1 MIKNYFKIAIRNLRR
16 NKLYMSINI
25 MGLALGI
32 TCAILIFSLIK
43 YHLRFDDFHANSNR
57 IYRIVTE
64 QHRDNISYVS
74 AVPSPLGKTI
84 RNDYTFAEKVSRI
97 ATFENTL
104 ISFET
109 KTGTA
114 KFKEPEGVSFT
125 EPEYFDIFN
134 FPMVKGNKNSQL
146 TEPNTAIITRNI
158 ANKYFGN
165 EDPINKT
172 FKIDNK
178 IDIRV
183 TGVLANLP
191 NNTDQKCEIYVS
203 YSTMKQYNEWLASDD
218 SWGGIQSAM
227 KCFILLRPNIQ
238 PQQVEAVLPA
248 YVKKYRSTSKNVH
261 HYKLQPL
268 SDIHFNA
275 QYGGQME
282 KKNLWVLSLIGLFLI
297 ISACVN
303 FVNLATAQALNRA
316 KEIGVRKVLGSSRSQ
331 LFWQFI
337 AETGLITVFAVMMA
351 LVLSYILLPFVNQ
364 LFNSQI
370 TINLLSDKTLLLFI
384 PFLALIVT
392 IFAGFYPG
400 LILSGFKPIQALK
413 SKIMQ
418 KNPGGINTRRS
429 LIITQFAI
437 SQILIIGTILIAL
450 QMKYAKQSDMGFNK
464 DAVVMIP
471 IPSPEKAKNVKN
483 ELKRIAGVENVSL
496 CYTSPSSRIYWQ
508 TTPRYDNRSE
518 EEVFR
523 ISMRPADDDYL
534 KTFGLELVAGRNLS
548 PSDTTKEFLVNEM
561 FIRKLNLTSPN
572 EVLGKNLTV
581 NGDEKGPIVGVLKDF
596 HDASFHENI
605 NAVCISSMSSRYGDY
620 AVKINLSNVPAT
632 LAAIE
637 ETWSKVHP
645 DQIYEHE
652 FLDEQIASFYQA
664 EAMNLKLIQVFSLI
678 AIFIGCLGLYGL
690 ASFMAAQKT
699 KEIGIRKVLGS
710 TISQILW
717 IFGKE
722 FFRLIL
728 VAFLIAAPIAWWLMN
743 SWLQNFEFRIPISP
757 WIFVLAILV
766 SVVIALFTVSYRS
779 IRAAVANPAK
789 SLRSE

>member
-1 MIKNYFKIAIRNLRR
+1 
-16 NKLYMSINI
+16 

-74 AVPSPLGKTI
+74 AVPSPLGKAI

-134 FPMVKGNKNSQL
+134 FPLVKGNKNSQL

-392 IFAGFYPG
+392 IFAGF
-400 LILSGFKPIQALK
+400 
-413 SKIMQ
+413 
-418 KNPGGINTRRS
+418 
-429 LIITQFAI
+429 
-437 SQILIIGTILIAL
+437 
-450 QMKYAKQSDMGFNK
+450 
-464 DAVVMIP
+464 IP
-471 IPSPEKAKNVKN
+471 D
-483 ELKRIAGVENVSL
+483 LFF
-496 CYTSPSSRIYWQ
+496 Q
-508 TTPRYDNRSE
+508 D
-518 EEVFR
+518 
-523 ISMRPADDDYL
+523 
-534 KTFGLELVAGRNLS
+534 
-548 PSDTTKEFLVNEM
+548 
-561 FIRKLNLTSPN
+561 LNLY
-572 EVLGKNLTV
+572 K
-581 NGDEKGPIVGVLKDF
+581 
-596 HDASFHENI
+596 
-605 NAVCISSMSSRYGDY
+605 R
-620 AVKINLSNVPAT
+620 
-632 LAAIE
+632 
-637 ETWSKVHP
+637 
-645 DQIYEHE
+645 
-652 FLDEQIASFYQA
+652 
-664 EAMNLKLIQVFSLI
+664 
-678 AIFIGCLGLYGL
+678 
-690 ASFMAAQKT
+690 
-699 KEIGIRKVLGS
+699 
-710 TISQILW
+710 
-717 IFGKE
+717 
-722 FFRLIL
+722 
-728 VAFLIAAPIAWWLMN
+728 
-743 SWLQNFEFRIPISP
+743 
-757 WIFVLAILV
+757 
-766 SVVIALFTVSYRS
+766 
-779 IRAAVANPAK
+779 
-789 SLRSE
+789 